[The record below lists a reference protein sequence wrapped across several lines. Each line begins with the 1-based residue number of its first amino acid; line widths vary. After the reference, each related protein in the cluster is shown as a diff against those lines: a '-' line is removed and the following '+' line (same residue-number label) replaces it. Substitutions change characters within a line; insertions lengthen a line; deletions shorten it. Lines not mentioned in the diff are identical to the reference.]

1 MMYHI
6 PDVLSTDQVAEF
18 TRQLAQAE
26 WVDGRVTVGS
36 QGAAVKQNQQIDTR
50 TPLYARLQAAVLD
63 MLRGHPQFF
72 SAALPRTISAPLFNR
87 YGPGET
93 YGFHVDG
100 AVRQNGEAAV
110 EDAVL
115 MDGVVVKAGA
125 VAGWMRTDLSATLFL
140 CDPESYEGGELV
152 IEDTYGQHRVK
163 LPAGHLVLY
172 PASSLHCVTPVTRGV
187 RQASFLWIQS
197 MVRDDKQRAMLYDLD
212 RTIQSLKARFGDGE
226 EVLSLLNMYHNLL
239 RQWTEV

>member
-72 SAALPRTISAPLFNR
+72 SAALPQTISAPLFNR

-100 AVRQNGEAAV
+100 AVRQNGE
-110 EDAVL
+110 
-115 MDGVVVKAGA
+115 
-125 VAGWMRTDLSATLFL
+125 AGWMRTDLSATLFL

>member
-100 AVRQNGEAAV
+100 AVRQNGEA
-110 EDAVL
+110 
-115 MDGVVVKAGA
+115 
-125 VAGWMRTDLSATLFL
+125 GWMRTDLSATLFL

-172 PASSLHCVTPVTRGV
+172 PASSLHCVTRSPA
-187 RQASFLWIQS
+187 ASARPLSCGSSRWSATIS
-197 MVRDDKQRAMLYDLD
+197 SGAMLYDLD

>member
-6 PDVLSTDQVAEF
+6 SDVLTADQVADF
-18 TRQLAQAE
+18 TRLLTQAD
-26 WVDGRVTVGS
+26 WVDGRITVGS
-36 QGAAVKQNQQIDTR
+36 QGATVKQNQQIDTR
-50 TPLYARLQAAVLD
+50 TPLYARLQA
-63 MLRGHPQFF
+63 
-72 SAALPRTISAPLFNR
+72 AALPRTISAPLFNR

-100 AVRQNGEAAV
+100 AVRQNGE
-110 EDAVL
+110 
-115 MDGVVVKAGA
+115 
-125 VAGWMRTDLSATLFL
+125 AGWMRTDLSATLFL

>member
-26 WVDGRVTVGS
+26 WVDGGVTVGS

-50 TPLYARLQAAVLD
+50 TRCMPACRPLCSICCAAI
-63 MLRGHPQFF
+63 RSFF

-100 AVRQNGEAAV
+100 AVRQNGE
-110 EDAVL
+110 
-115 MDGVVVKAGA
+115 
-125 VAGWMRTDLSATLFL
+125 AGWMRTDLSATLFL

-163 LPAGHLVLY
+163 LPAGIWCSIP
-172 PASSLHCVTPVTRGV
+172 PAACTASPRSPAASARPLSCGSSRWSATISSVRCFTTWTAPSSL
-187 RQASFLWIQS
+187 
-197 MVRDDKQRAMLYDLD
+197 
-212 RTIQSLKARFGDGE
+212 
-226 EVLSLLNMYHNLL
+226 
-239 RQWTEV
+239 